1 MLFRVCVLCRIP
13 YCLVCFPRLGKRE
26 LSFFLL
32 SVTRNCFCF
41 KEIPL
46 PTGCLGKAALFH
58 RGTTI
63 TIFSRKIHG
72 VLT

>member
-1 MLFRVCVLCRIP
+1 MSYSVLSSLFSSVGEERVV
-13 YCLVCFPRLGKRE
+13 
-26 LSFFLL
+26 FFLL